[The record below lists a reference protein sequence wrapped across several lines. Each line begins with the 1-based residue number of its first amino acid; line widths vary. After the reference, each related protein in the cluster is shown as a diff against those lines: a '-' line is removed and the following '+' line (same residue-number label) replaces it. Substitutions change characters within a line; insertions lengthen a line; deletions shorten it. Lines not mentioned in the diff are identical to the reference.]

1 MTEEPKK
8 RQPAKKPTARKTVEK
23 PKIVISLDDVGSS
36 EVDAIVSQLEEAKKV
51 PLVRNIGEPEKT
63 GSGPRAIG
71 WMALAGVVGGI
82 ATWLA
87 WGLTQSLFAND
98 DDATRSNVVATVI
111 VAALIGM
118 ALVFGDT
125 LRASAYSKLGKRT
138 GIGLAAAI
146 GLGLIFGFIASSL
159 YVAGTERIIEDLL
172 ASGLD
177 FSDDQLYEQFS
188 SRNQLNRGIAWMF
201 VGLAAGLTV
210 SIASLEWKRML
221 ITGGGGLVG
230 GFLGGYLFDL
240 ISSEDFAQITGL
252 LITGLSVGLVIALSE
267 EAAKTSWIE
276 ITHGGMAGK
285 QFILYKNAISLGS
298 AGSADITLI
307 KDVTMPAIA
316 ATLEKQGGV
325 MIVSS
330 LDPNSPVFL
339 NGVETVKAQIKDGDT
354 LSIGKT
360 GIRYRERG
368 QKAVNSGIVRS

>member
-111 VAALIGM
+111 VAALIAM

-230 GFLGGYLFDL
+230 GFLGGYLFAFVETMMSGYVSFIDSQVTLVWALAVL
-240 ISSEDFAQITGL
+240 IVVLSIRPSGL
-252 LITGLSVGLVIALSE
+252 LPVTTSTG
-267 EAAKTSWIE
+267 
-276 ITHGGMAGK
+276 
-285 QFILYKNAISLGS
+285 
-298 AGSADITLI
+298 
-307 KDVTMPAIA
+307 
-316 ATLEKQGGV
+316 
-325 MIVSS
+325 
-330 LDPNSPVFL
+330 
-339 NGVETVKAQIKDGDT
+339 
-354 LSIGKT
+354 
-360 GIRYRERG
+360 ER
-368 QKAVNSGIVRS
+368 R